1 MAIFNGYHDG
11 SKDTLEI
18 VKQIA
23 KQIISLEKQIKNKEI
38 IAYTLNEVAQIE
50 DYKGDKNKAFAK
62 YETALGYAKKHK
74 LLNYT
79 IFENKNSSQ
88 WVTFVHGAGGSSSIW
103 FKQIRD
109 FKNQYNV
116 LLLDL
121 RGHGSSKEKITK
133 KYTFKAIA
141 NDVLEVLNHLNI
153 QKSHFIGIS
162 LGTIVIR
169 QFAEMYEN
177 RVQSMIMGGAILKM
191 NFRSQILM
199 RLGNMFKYVLP
210 YLVLYRFF
218 AFVIMPNKNHKQS
231 RVLFINEAN
240 KLYQKEF
247 IKWFKLTAEIN
258 PVLKWFRQVE
268 LQVPT
273 LYVMGEEDYM
283 FLPSVRK
290 VVESHYKTSQLVV
303 FENCGHVVNLEKW
316 ELFNS
321 EVIQYIKNQN
331 KV

>member
-1 MAIFNGYHDG
+1 MI
-11 SKDTLEI
+11 
-18 VKQIA
+18 
-23 KQIISLEKQIKNKEI
+23 
-38 IAYTLNEVAQIE
+38 
-50 DYKGDKNKAFAK
+50 
-62 YETALGYAKKHK
+62 
-74 LLNYT
+74 NYT
-79 IFENKNSSQ
+79 IYENKDSNQ

-109 FKNQYNV
+109 FQKHYNV

-121 RGHGSSKEKITK
+121 RGHGSSNEQIKKAFHK
-133 KYTFKAIA
+133 KYTFQSIA
-141 NDVLEVLNHLNI
+141 NDVLEVIDYLKI
-153 QKSHFIGIS
+153 ETSHFVGIS

-169 QFAEMYEN
+169 QLAEMHPE
-177 RVQSMIMGGAILKM
+177 RIKSMILGGAILKM

-210 YLVLYRFF
+210 YLVLYKFF

-231 RVLFINEAN
+231 RLLFINEAK

-247 IKWFKLTAEIN
+247 IRWFKLTAEIN

-268 LQVPT
+268 VNIPT

-290 VVESHYKTSQLVV
+290 VVEKHYKSSKLFVV
-303 FENCGHVVNLEKW
+303 KQCGHVVNVEQPLV
-316 ELFNS
+316 FNTA
-321 EVIQYIKNQN
+321 VIDFINSTK
-331 KV
+331 

>member
-1 MAIFNGYHDG
+1 M
-11 SKDTLEI
+11 
-18 VKQIA
+18 
-23 KQIISLEKQIKNKEI
+23 
-38 IAYTLNEVAQIE
+38 IAYTT
-50 DYKGDKNKAFAK
+50 Y
-62 YETALGYAKKHK
+62 
-74 LLNYT
+74 
-79 IFENKNSSQ
+79 ENKNTTE

-103 FKQIRD
+103 FKQIKE
-109 FKNQYNV
+109 FKAHFNV

-121 RGHGSSKEKITK
+121 RGHGNSKEKITK

-231 RVLFINEAN
+231 RLLFINEAK

-247 IKWFKLTAEIN
+247 INGL
-258 PVLKWFRQVE
+258 
-268 LQVPT
+268 
-273 LYVMGEEDYM
+273 
-283 FLPSVRK
+283 S
-290 VVESHYKTSQLVV
+290 
-303 FENCGHVVNLEKW
+303 
-316 ELFNS
+316 
-321 EVIQYIKNQN
+321 
-331 KV
+331 